1 MSAKKARGI
10 HKVDVA
16 SESVILTGLGG
27 IIQSIPT
34 PWRDLSKVELIAL
47 AKQVGVA
54 FSGRPPMHW
63 SRVELLGAIRV
74 HANGANMAAMTAT
87 TTTVEPTVQPKVDPK
102 PATVRMNGG
111 SLDTLVSNIVSSAVD
126 SALAEYRSAVDP
138 EAVQSVVA
146 ESMNGFRHEFTAMLS
161 KVRPEVRQITVRE
174 RPTVTLSGR
183 QHAEFDTVLA
193 AVGAGDNVYLVG
205 PAGTGKSTIAEN
217 VAKALGA
224 SFASKSVTAQTSE
237 ASLVG
242 FVDAHGKTVRTPFR
256 EVFEHGGVFLLDEV
270 DNGNPNVLNVLN
282 SALANGV
289 MAFPDGMVRRHDDF
303 VAVAAANT
311 YGNGATAEYVG
322 RNPIDKAFT
331 DRFSM
336 LPIDLDEQL
345 ELHMLQAIGLDS
357 ATESQWL
364 AAVRHARLNVATHG
378 LRHIVSP
385 RATVNGAR
393 LIRAGIPM
401 AKAWEMRVVKGA
413 SADQREKI
421 TAGITF

>member
-10 HKVDVA
+10 HKVDVVN
-16 SESVILTGLGG
+16 ESVVVTGLGG
-27 IIQSIPT
+27 VIQSIPV

-47 AKQVGVA
+47 AKQVNVK
-54 FSGRPPMHW
+54 FTGRPPMHW
-63 SRVELLGAIRV
+63 SRAELLDAIRV

-87 TTTVEPTVQPKVDPK
+87 TTPEPTVQPKVDPK
-102 PATVRMNGG
+102 PATVRMNGA

-146 ESMNGFRHEFTAMLS
+146 ESMNGFRHEFTAMVA
-161 KVRPEVRQITVRE
+161 KIRPEVRQITVRE

-303 VAVAAANT
+303 VAIAAANT

-345 ELHMLQAIGLDS
+345 ELHMLQAVGLDS

-364 AAVRHARLNVATHG
+364 AAVRHARLNVACHG